1 MRPTLARGAAL
12 AIALGCSLGL
22 PGRAA
27 ATPVDALGYGAR
39 SKAMGGAAAAQAE
52 DYSANYYNPSQL
64 ARFERLEL
72 SVGYTH
78 ASFALESNSQPSH
91 VSPVDAWMFG
101 LVAPGRIA
109 GIPVAFGM
117 AAQLPQGFLSR
128 SETIRES
135 DPYWVF
141 YEARMQLLYTSI
153 NLALMPVEGWSIGV
167 GTASLATTR
176 GGFQIRGTTVA
187 TGFGSKYE
195 SELDHEI
202 DATLVSTR
210 YPQVS
215 TSLALDDLNFG
226 LSYREEASLDTI
238 VAASLHTVVEGKV
251 NGEPALQIPIRY
263 DVVVRSVKMFIPRQL
278 NLAGAWTRKRLR
290 LELDLTWYDWS
301 SYQSPVS
308 STATE
313 FEADPP
319 EGVMINLPEAPNV
332 PPPKDPRFE
341 DRLVPRIGAEYTFP
355 LGAALELPLRAGYVY
370 EATPVPPQTGSTS
383 FLDSTRHL
391 LSVGAG
397 MQVRGLDPVLA
408 GGLRLDLALQW
419 GLLEQRDQTKLNGDD
434 LSTDGSFWV
443 ASIDTSLEF

>member
-1 MRPTLARGAAL
+1 LKPRLSRRPTLGITLGLAL
-12 AIALGCSLGL
+12 AWSSSAG
-22 PGRAA
+22 
-27 ATPVDALGYGAR
+27 ATPVDALGLGAR
-39 SKAMGGAAAAQAE
+39 SKALGGASAAQAE

-72 SVGYTH
+72 SVGYTY
-78 ASFALESNSQPSH
+78 ASFSLESNSKPSH
-91 VSPVDAWMFG
+91 VSPVEAWMFG

-109 GIPVAFGM
+109 GVPVAFGM

-153 NLALMPVEGWSIGV
+153 NLAVMPIEGWAIGV

-187 TGFGSKYE
+187 PGFGSKYA
-195 SELDHEI
+195 SELEHEI

-215 TSLALDDLNFG
+215 TSLALDDVNLG
-226 LSYREEASLDTI
+226 LSYREEASLDTV
-238 VAASLHTVVEGKV
+238 VAASLDSVLEGKV
-251 NGEPALQIPIRY
+251 NGEPALRVPFRY

-290 LELDLTWYDWS
+290 VELDLTWYDWS

-313 FEADPP
+313 FDADPP
-319 EGVMINLPEAPNV
+319 EGVMINLPEANV
-332 PPPKDPRFE
+332 SAPEDPRFK
-341 DRLVPRIGAEYTFP
+341 DRLVPRIGAEYAFP
-355 LGAALELPLRAGYVY
+355 LGALFELPLRAGYAY
-370 EATPVPPQTGSTS
+370 EATPVPPQTGTTS
-383 FLDSTRHL
+383 YLDATRHL
-391 LSVGAG
+391 LSAGAG
-397 MQVRGLDPVLA
+397 MKVQGLDPVLA

-419 GLLEQRDQTKLNGDD
+419 GLLEQREQTKLNGDD
-434 LSTDGSFWV
+434 LSTGGSFWV
-443 ASIDTSLEF
+443 ASVDTSLEF